1 MKLLAVTPK
10 WILLAGSILLIIFS
24 SACSQGELNT
34 FSAEP
39 DEAYNA
45 LFTRTEGWTGGD
57 GACTIPLSEKVTL
70 WLFGDS
76 WVGPVVDN
84 RHYNATMITNAVAIQ
99 YGTKAYRDKLHFYY
113 GESDGKP
120 EALFTPPDGTG
131 FIWPCGGVM
140 VNGEVL
146 YLFMEHVVKL
156 EGDSTV
162 FGFKET
168 GTYIM
173 KVENPMDEPG
183 RWRTGMIRVPHFE
196 RTAEGIETSF
206 SAPQFIRD
214 GYVYIYGTRFDPPA
228 FNRYMILARAPEER
242 LLDFD
247 RWEFYAGTSWQPD
260 YLKAA
265 PLCDQFGAE
274 FSVSWQP
281 RLKQFI
287 TVYTEL
293 GMSDK
298 IMLRTSPRPEG
309 PWSAQRV
316 VYRCPDSQLDKD
328 YFCYAAKG
336 HPELS
341 DRDELLISYVCNST
355 DFWKMAADTRIYR
368 PKFIR
373 IKL

>member
-1 MKLLAVTPK
+1 MNLFAVISKRILAV
-10 WILLAGSILLIIFS
+10 GSILLIIFS
-24 SACSQGELNT
+24 IACQRGELNT
-34 FSAEP
+34 FSPEP
-39 DEAYNA
+39 DEAYND
-45 LFTRTEGWTGGD
+45 LFTRTEGWSGGD
-57 GACTIPLSEKVTL
+57 GAGTVSLSDTVTL

-76 WVGPVVDN
+76 WVGPVVEN
-84 RHYNATMITNAVAIQ
+84 RHYNATMINNAVAVQ
-99 YGTKAYRDKLHFYY
+99 YGTKARRDKLHFYY

-120 EALFTPPDGTG
+120 AAMFIPPDGTG
-131 FIWPCGGVM
+131 FFWPSGGGIM
-140 VNGEVL
+140 VGKEL
-146 YLFMEHVVKL
+146 YLFMHQIVKI

-162 FGFKET
+162 FGFEGA
-168 GTYIM
+168 GTYIV

-183 RWRTGMIRVPHFE
+183 RWRTGMTRIPYYE
-196 RTAEGIETSF
+196 RTTKGVETSF
-206 SAPQFIRD
+206 GTPQFIRN
-214 GYVYIYGTRFDPPA
+214 GFVYIYGTRFDPPA
-228 FNRYMILARAPEER
+228 FNRYMILARVPKER
-242 LLDFD
+242 LLDFE
-247 RWEFYAGTSWQPD
+247 RWEFYAGTVWQPD
-260 YLKAA
+260 YRKASY
-265 PLCDQFGAE
+265 LCDLFGAE

-298 IMLRTSPRPEG
+298 IILRTSPRPEG
-309 PWSAQRV
+309 PWSEQRV

-328 YFCYAAKG
+328 YFCYAARC

-341 DRDELLISYVCNST
+341 DRNELLISYVCNST